1 MPLPDLPEGIH
12 HKGGGL
18 DALLRAQY
26 AGAQVHWLKKRL
38 ARNGGSFGPEHDG
51 KKRAGWV
58 ADENL
63 GPKHLQHLT
72 RGHASGEQPVPG
84 GFSRLFR
91 ALPEGSGGPRN
102 GPGIRRGSRSSL
114 QAWRPI

>member
-1 MPLPDLPEGIH
+1 MPIGIH

-18 DALLRAQY
+18 VALPRAY
-26 AGAQVHWLKKRL
+26 DAGAQVHWLEKRL
-38 ARNGGSFGPEHDG
+38 ARNGGSFGPEHDR

-63 GPKHLQHLT
+63 GPKRLQYLT
-72 RGHASGEQPVPG
+72 RGHASGEQPIPG
-84 GFSRLFR
+84 GFFSLFR
-91 ALPEGSGGPRN
+91 ALLEVSGRPRN